1 MQYAI
6 LDASGGAK
14 MANQSAPGGV
24 KQHSGGVKQHSG
36 GVKHFLR
43 GVNKNLGGGHQPN
56 HPPPPESL
64 PMLSHAHKVYL

>member
-43 GVNKNLGGGHQPN
+43 GVNKNLGGGFTN
-56 HPPPPESL
+56 LTTPPRKS
-64 PMLSHAHKVYL
+64 AHVVTCS